1 MVMMVIRKPIVM
13 VVVRKPM
20 VSNHSD
26 KITILMTIIEII
38 IKIKGKKIAFI

>member
-1 MVMMVIRKPIVM
+1 MVM

-26 KITILMTIIEII
+26 KITILMTIIEI
-38 IKIKGKKIAFI
+38 KGKKIAFI

>member
-1 MVMMVIRKPIVM
+1 MVM

-26 KITILMTIIEII
+26 KITILMMIIEIK
-38 IKIKGKKIAFI
+38 IKIKGKKAAFI